1 MIDAKTDSHLW
12 AESYTRT
19 LDNIFG
25 VEGDVAS
32 KVADALK
39 TTLTPKETRAVAS
52 APTTNPEAYTLFL
65 KAKYQIDQFYQGNAQ
80 PELAEKAIAYL
91 QHAIQHD
98 PQFALA
104 YALQAKMQI
113 GLVINQMR
121 DTLKLRDGAWTNV
134 HKALSL
140 EPDLAEAHKV
150 LGVVLMSRGEVAQG
164 QAQLQIA
171 QRLAP
176 NDSRIPELLAEN
188 ASFQGNWT
196 QAAVEIAQAL
206 RLDPRNTHHY
216 QWASRI
222 DMALRR
228 YGAAIRTAQQGVA
241 INPQDTSTRL
251 QLASALMSSGQL
263 QAAGEQ
269 FMVVANQIPIGKLS
283 LGVYYLFIR
292 DYAAALK
299 VAQAMPA
306 DTRMAYSYVGIRE
319 LVLAQAHL
327 GLGQQAQG
335 QALLD
340 QAHDLVTAALRAH
353 PNSDSLY
360 GTLATIEMWRGNRDA
375 ALQAVD
381 KAYALVSS
389 ATSSAFAY
397 PSDYVENKATIL
409 AHFGDAPDA
418 TALLNKLMETP
429 GTGET
434 ISPALLRLDPA
445 WDPIR
450 KDPRFQALLNKYSNA
465 TPAPEA
471 GSGG

>member
-1 MIDAKTDSHLW
+1 
-12 AESYTRT
+12 
-19 LDNIFG
+19 DNIFG

-32 KVADALK
+32 KVSVALK
-39 TTLTPKETRAVAS
+39 ATLTPRETRAVAS

-80 PELAEKAIAYL
+80 PEHAVQAIAYL
-91 QHAIQHD
+91 QQAVQHD

-113 GLVINQMR
+113 ALVINQMR
-121 DTLKLRDGAWTNV
+121 DTPQLRDSAWSNV
-134 HKALSL
+134 HKALAL

-150 LGVVLMSRGEVAQG
+150 LGVILISRGEVVQG

-188 ASFQGNWT
+188 ATYQGNWT
-196 QAAVEIAQAL
+196 QAAVEIVQAL

-222 DMALRR
+222 DMVLRR
-228 YGAAIRTAQQGVA
+228 YDAAIRMAQQGVA
-241 INPQDTSTRL
+241 INPQDTATRL
-251 QLASALMSSGQL
+251 QLANALMSTGQL

-299 VAQAMPA
+299 AAQAMPA
-306 DTRMAYSYVGIRE
+306 DTRIAYSYVGIRE

-340 QAHDLVTAALRAH
+340 QAHDLVTAALRTH
-353 PNSDSLY
+353 PNADSLY
-360 GTLATIEMWRGNRDA
+360 NTLAMIEMLRGHRDA

-389 ATSSAFAY
+389 ATSLGAAS
-397 PSDYVENKATIL
+397 PSDYVESKAEVL
-409 AHFGDAPDA
+409 AHFGDAPAA

-429 GTGET
+429 ETGAA
-434 ISPALLRLDPA
+434 ISSALLRLDPA

-450 KDPRFQALLNKYSNA
+450 HDPRFQALLKKYADA

-471 GSGG
+471 SSGG